1 LIPGRAKERFGTFVN
16 YPFSE
21 RALILTADKEQNLWP
36 SDSSI
41 TLMRLKWSGQSST
54 FGLRL
59 KLFEKLFINLLDM
72 KCIFDAAS
80 NIMPDHQTRELI
92 PVY

>member
-1 LIPGRAKERFGTFVN
+1 M
-16 YPFSE
+16 
-21 RALILTADKEQNLWP
+21 
-36 SDSSI
+36 

-80 NIMPDHQTRELI
+80 YIMPDRQTRELI